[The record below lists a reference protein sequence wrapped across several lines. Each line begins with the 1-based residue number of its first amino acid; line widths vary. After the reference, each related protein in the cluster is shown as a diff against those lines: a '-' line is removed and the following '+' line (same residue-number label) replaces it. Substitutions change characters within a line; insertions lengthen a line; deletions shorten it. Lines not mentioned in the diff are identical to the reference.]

1 MVLMGKDATTLAET
15 AMATMFVVTLTE
27 PVWQVVVQ
35 DLSGSYVLHVSNLR
49 LLSSEGVFITTVNYI
64 V

>member
-1 MVLMGKDATTLAET
+1 MVLMGQDATTLAET

-49 LLSSEGVFITTVNYI
+49 LLSS
-64 V
+64 

>member
-27 PVWQVVVQ
+27 PVLQVVVQ

-49 LLSSEGVFITTVNYI
+49 LLSD
-64 V
+64 